1 MSLASNG
8 FIRISIPTKTTWR
21 AGQHYFLRFV
31 SLHAWAS
38 HPFTACSLPTKAHYY
53 EAASSSLVFY
63 IRPQGGLTARLASY
77 AAAHPNSKMRI
88 MLDGPYGG
96 IEMTKLDASHRTLVL
111 AGGSGAGWVLPL
123 IEAFL
128 RRRDCANCCDNPDP
142 KPAAECLP
150 ASEAPSMRVVLATRD
165 IATRN
170 WFEEAIADLLEA
182 GMVNT
187 CPTEL
192 SVEIYY
198 TGGEET
204 SRPKTLQ
211 TLEDPE
217 KGVDTLVTG
226 TEGSGSDSE
235 SEKLSRNFSPR
246 DHSARPD
253 VRAIVAEE
261 AAAAGEQS
269 LGVFVCGPLSMQSDV
284 ANAVAKEQVQGIKGG
299 TKDVYLHME
308 HFSWA

>member
-1 MSLASNG
+1 M
-8 FIRISIPTKTTWR
+8 
-21 AGQHYFLRFV
+21 
-31 SLHAWAS
+31 AS
-38 HPFTACSLPTKAHYY
+38 H
-53 EAASSSLVFY
+53 
-63 IRPQGGLTARLASY
+63 

-96 IEMTKLDASHRTLVL
+96 IEMPKLDSSHRTLVL
-111 AGGSGAGWVLPL
+111 AGGSGAGWALPL

-128 RRRDCANCCDNPDP
+128 RRRDCADCCDNPNP
-142 KPAAECLP
+142 KPGAECLP

-165 IATRN
+165 LATRN

-192 SVEIYY
+192 SVEIFY
-198 TGGEET
+198 TGDEDT
-204 SRPKTLQ
+204 SRPQTLQ

-217 KGVDTLVTG
+217 KGVDAIVRDTD
-226 TEGSGSDSE
+226 GSGSDSA
-235 SEKLSRNFSPR
+235 SEKLSRFSPR
-246 DHSARPD
+246 DHNARPN
-253 VRAIVAEE
+253 VKSIVASE
-261 AAAAGEQS
+261 AVAAGNQS

-284 ANAVAKEQVQGIKGG
+284 ANAVAREQVQGIKGG
-299 TKDVYLHME
+299 KKDVYLHME